1 MGVEKPRGK
10 SHVHYDDDTLERMKR
25 YYKFEHYDELVRFI
39 KTHGLQNED
48 DR

>member
-1 MGVEKPRGK
+1 MGVEKLRGK
-10 SHVHYDDDTLERMKR
+10 LHVHYDDIILERMKR
-25 YYKFEHYDELVRFI
+25 YYKIEDYDELLRFI

>member
-1 MGVEKPRGK
+1 MSVEKLRGK
-10 SHVHYDDDTLERMKR
+10 SHVHYDDYTLERMKR
-25 YYKFEHYDELVRFI
+25 YYKIEQYDELLRFI

>member
-1 MGVEKPRGK
+1 MSVEKPRGN
-10 SHVHYDDDTLERMKR
+10 SHVHYDDIILERMKR
-25 YYKFEHYDELVRFI
+25 YYKIEDYDELLRFI

>member
-1 MGVEKPRGK
+1 MSVEKLRGK

-25 YYKFEHYDELVRFI
+25 YYKIEHYDELLRFI
-39 KTHGLQNED
+39 KTHGLQNQD

>member
-1 MGVEKPRGK
+1 MIVEKPRGK
-10 SHVHYDDDTLERMKR
+10 SHVHYDDDTLERMKH
-25 YYKFEHYDELVRFI
+25 YFNIEDYDELLRFI